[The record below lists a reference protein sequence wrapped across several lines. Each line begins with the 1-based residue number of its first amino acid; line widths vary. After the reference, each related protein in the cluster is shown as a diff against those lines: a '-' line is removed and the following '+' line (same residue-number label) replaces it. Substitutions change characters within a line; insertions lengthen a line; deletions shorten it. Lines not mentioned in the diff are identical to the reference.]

1 MIHQVLGS
9 PTRLKIVLALYR
21 WGEMNM
27 TELVK
32 RVGVTQKAVFEQLEV
47 LVKYGVVEVRQ
58 VGRVRLYGLS
68 KDPLVRQLAEALAEA
83 DLALVE
89 RRGG

>member
-1 MIHQVLGS
+1 VIHQILGS
-9 PTRLKIVLALYR
+9 PTRLRIILVLYK

-32 RVGVTQKAVFEQLEV
+32 RVGVTQKAVFEQLEI
-47 LVKYGVVEVRQ
+47 LLKYRVVESRQ
-58 VGRVRLYGLS
+58 IGRVRLYRLS

-83 DLALVE
+83 DSALE
-89 RRGG
+89 RF

>member
-1 MIHQVLGS
+1 MIHQILGS
-9 PTRLKIVLALYR
+9 PTRLRIILVLYK

-32 RVGVTQKAVFEQLEV
+32 RVGVTQKAVFEQLEI
-47 LVKYGVVEVRQ
+47 LLKYRVVESRQ
-58 VGRVRLYGLS
+58 IGRVRLYRLS

-83 DLALVE
+83 DSALE
-89 RRGG
+89 RF

>member
-1 MIHQVLGS
+1 
-9 PTRLKIVLALYR
+9 TRLRIILVLYK

-32 RVGVTQKAVFEQLEV
+32 RVGVTQKAVFEQLEI
-47 LVKYGVVEVRQ
+47 LLKYRVVESRQ
-58 VGRVRLYGLS
+58 IGRVRLYRLS

-83 DLALVE
+83 DSALE
-89 RRGG
+89 RF

>member
-1 MIHQVLGS
+1 M
-9 PTRLKIVLALYR
+9 LYK

-32 RVGVTQKAVFEQLEV
+32 RVGVTQKAVFEQLEI
-47 LVKYGVVEVRQ
+47 LLKYRVVESRQ
-58 VGRVRLYGLS
+58 IGRVRLYRLS

-83 DLALVE
+83 DSALE
-89 RRGG
+89 RF